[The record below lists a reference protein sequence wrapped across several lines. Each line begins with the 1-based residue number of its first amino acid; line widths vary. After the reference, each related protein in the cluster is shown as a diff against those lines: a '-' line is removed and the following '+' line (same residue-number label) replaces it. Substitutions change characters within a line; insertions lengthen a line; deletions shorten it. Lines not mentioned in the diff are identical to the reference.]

1 MPSFSPKRQMQ
12 IIIACMTLHKF
23 IRDSELRDEEFDK
36 CNDDE
41 DYMPNN
47 EDDNVGQEVVKPYED
62 DFPESKNEV
71 FMNTIR
77 DNIAN
82 ALISGG
88 QFVHGGVI
96 M

>member
-1 MPSFSPKRQMQ
+1 MRS
-12 IIIACMTLHKF
+12 
-23 IRDSELRDEEFDK
+23 DK

-41 DYMPNN
+41 DYMRDN
-47 EDDNVGQEVVKPYED
+47 EGDNAGQEVVKPYED
-62 DFPESKNEV
+62 DFPESENEV

-88 QFVHGGVI
+88 
-96 M
+96 

>member
-1 MPSFSPKRQMQ
+1 MRS
-12 IIIACMTLHKF
+12 
-23 IRDSELRDEEFDK
+23 DK

-41 DYMPNN
+41 DYMRDN
-47 EDDNVGQEVVKPYED
+47 EDDNAGQEVVKPYED
-62 DFPESKNEV
+62 DFPESENEV

-88 QFVHGGVI
+88 
-96 M
+96 